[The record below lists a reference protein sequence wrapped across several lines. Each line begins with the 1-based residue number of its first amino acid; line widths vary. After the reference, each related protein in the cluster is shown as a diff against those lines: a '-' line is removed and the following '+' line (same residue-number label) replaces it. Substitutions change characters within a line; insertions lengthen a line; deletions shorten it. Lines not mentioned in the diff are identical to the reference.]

1 MSDANVQVGT
11 LKKLADG
18 RIEGRLQHSYAG
30 HRAAE
35 LWAMLTEPAKIAL
48 WIAPGKIELKPGG
61 NVQIDFQ
68 DSGFAIKSTVTDI
81 DIGRLLTFS
90 WSSGNEPARPL
101 RWEISEADG
110 SATMA
115 LTVTTPA
122 GEDAAK
128 ACAGF
133 EAHLEMLGA
142 ALEGVPMKFP
152 FNLFVAARK
161 AYSEQLA

>member
-1 MSDANVQVGT
+1 MSDENVQVGT
-11 LKKLADG
+11 LTKLADG
-18 RIEGRLQHSYAG
+18 SVEGRMSRIYEG
-30 HRAAE
+30 HTAAA

-48 WIAPGKIELKPGG
+48 WIAPGEIELKLGG
-61 NVQIDFQ
+61 KVHIDFE
-68 DSGFAIKSTVTDI
+68 DSGFAIKSEVTELEL
-81 DIGRLLTFS
+81 GKTLTFS

-101 RWEISEADG
+101 RWEVSEADG
-110 SATMA
+110 NATMT

-161 AYSEQLA
+161 AYGEQLG